1 MQSIF
6 VALLICLQPPVAQ
19 EKTARELETEIAEV
33 ELKLKDLKAELAK
46 IKPTQKIK
54 RSTVQEF
61 VVYQLKVGQIGK
73 FSYSDRAGER
83 FHTFKVKEIVSK
95 KEMILY
101 HPKNVSIKF
110 VMVGMPTTELA
121 DEAELTLTG
130 VYKVTGTKKIY
141 GATYLTVEEIPEAS
155 LTR

>member
-61 VVYQLKVGQIGK
+61 VVYQLKVGQIGNHI
-73 FSYSDRAGER
+73 FYRENR
-83 FHTFKVKEIVSK
+83 I
-95 KEMILY
+95 
-101 HPKNVSIKF
+101 
-110 VMVGMPTTELA
+110 
-121 DEAELTLTG
+121 
-130 VYKVTGTKKIY
+130 
-141 GATYLTVEEIPEAS
+141 
-155 LTR
+155 